1 MEKYEGP
8 ALLILAPDTPE
19 PLAMQGLHI
28 CCMVPLRYLYGSLG
42 KAFGFDY
49 EALFPSAA
57 DFLIGML
64 RFHSAAEINAQYCT
78 QMEALDTFGIA
89 DTGIGVIQVNFAR
102 RIRFHLTPGYELKGG
117 VGSLGMLKNPS
128 NIVTFWRL
136 VICKCFSPPQ
146 VVNGKGSHYNM
157 MQALGSLSHWCQTCT
172 DVTDDT

>member
-1 MEKYEGP
+1 
-8 ALLILAPDTPE
+8 
-19 PLAMQGLHI
+19 MQGLHI
-28 CCMVPLRYLYGSLG
+28 CCMVPLWYFYGSLG
-42 KAFGFDY
+42 KALGFDH
-49 EALFPSAA
+49 EAQFPSAV

>member
-1 MEKYEGP
+1 
-8 ALLILAPDTPE
+8 
-19 PLAMQGLHI
+19 MQGLHI

-102 RIRFHLTPGYELKGG
+102 RIRFHLTPGYKLKGG
-117 VGSLGMLKNPS
+117 DGRLGMLKNRFKHVGGWS
-128 NIVTFWRL
+128 FASAFYHHRWSTA
-136 VICKCFSPPQ
+136 K
-146 VVNGKGSHYNM
+146 
-157 MQALGSLSHWCQTCT
+157 AATT
-172 DVTDDT
+172 T